1 MSANRKS
8 SRFNGLYA
16 LASLL
21 AFWWILSIIIGQG
34 FLPPPHVA
42 AVEFLNLLREGN
54 LLRHSMASFLRLAGG
69 IAGASLLGLPLGI
82 ALGTSRRVD
91 RLLSPLLYILYPLPK
106 IAFLPLFLLLFG
118 LGNASKIVLLFTVM
132 FFQIVLAVRD
142 GLSNLPVEYRRV
154 ADSLNIGRRRRFA
167 TLYLPAALPGLFA
180 ALRISVGIGMAVLF
194 FAENYATDW
203 GLGYLVMNSWTMV
216 NYPRMFAGIIALGLV
231 AAGSILLVD
240 LAQRV
245 LCPWLGET

>member
-8 SRFNGLYA
+8 SRFNGQYA

-167 TLYLPAALPGLFA
+167 TLYLPAALPGTVRRPADIRRNRDGGIVFCRELRHRLGA
-180 ALRISVGIGMAVLF
+180 GVSGDEQLDHGELSSDVRGHHRPGTGSRRVHPACGSGAESAL
-194 FAENYATDW
+194 
-203 GLGYLVMNSWTMV
+203 
-216 NYPRMFAGIIALGLV
+216 PV
-231 AAGSILLVD
+231 A
-240 LAQRV
+240 R
-245 LCPWLGET
+245 

>member
-1 MSANRKS
+1 
-8 SRFNGLYA
+8 
-16 LASLL
+16 
-21 AFWWILSIIIGQG
+21 
-34 FLPPPHVA
+34 
-42 AVEFLNLLREGN
+42 
-54 LLRHSMASFLRLAGG
+54 
-69 IAGASLLGLPLGI
+69 
-82 ALGTSRRVD
+82 
-91 RLLSPLLYILYPLPK
+91 
-106 IAFLPLFLLLFG
+106 
-118 LGNASKIVLLFTVM
+118 
-132 FFQIVLAVRD
+132 VRD